1 MNISQQRL
9 KEIAEIPDEKIDHK
23 PKALV
28 NEVNTS
34 DIPELDDDFWKDAR
48 LIIPESKK
56 LIPFCIEKD
65 VFEWFSQFRDDY
77 QFHMNTVLR
86 DYVKAHR

>member
-9 KEIAEIPDEKIDHK
+9 KEIAEIPDEKID
-23 PKALV
+23 
-28 NEVNTS
+28 TS

-56 LIPFCIEKD
+56 LIQFCIEKD
-65 VFEWFSQFRDDY
+65 VFEWFSQFGDDY
-77 QFHMNTVLR
+77 QIRMNAVLR
-86 DYVKAHR
+86 DYVDAHR

>member
-9 KEIAEIPDEKIDHK
+9 KEIAEIPDEKID
-23 PKALV
+23 
-28 NEVNTS
+28 TS

-56 LIPFCIEKD
+56 LFHFCIEKD
-65 VFEWFSQFRDDY
+65 VFEWFAQFGDDY
-77 QFHMNTVLR
+77 QIRINAVLR
-86 DYVKAHR
+86 DYVKANC

>member
-9 KEIAEIPDEKIDHK
+9 KEIAEIPDEKID
-23 PKALV
+23 
-28 NEVNTS
+28 TS

-56 LIPFCIEKD
+56 LIHFCIEEG
-65 VFEWFSQFRDDY
+65 VFEWFSQFGGDY
-77 QFHMNTVLR
+77 QIRMNAVLK
-86 DYVKAHR
+86 DYIEAQR

>member
-9 KEIAEIPDEKIDHK
+9 KEIAEIPDEKID
-23 PKALV
+23 
-28 NEVNTS
+28 TS

-56 LIPFCIEKD
+56 LIHFCIEKD
-65 VFEWFSQFRDDY
+65 VLEWFEQFG
-77 QFHMNTVLR
+77 
-86 DYVKAHR
+86 

>member
-9 KEIAEIPDEKIDHK
+9 KEIASIPDEKID
-23 PKALV
+23 
-28 NEVNTS
+28 TS

-56 LIPFCIEKD
+56 LIHFCIERD
-65 VFEWFSQFRDDY
+65 VFEWFSQLGDDY
-77 QFHMNTVLR
+77 QIRMNAVLR
-86 DYVKAHR
+86 DYVETHQ

>member
-9 KEIAEIPDEKIDHK
+9 KEIAEIPDEKID
-23 PKALV
+23 
-28 NEVNTS
+28 TS

-56 LIPFCIEKD
+56 LIHFCNK
-65 VFEWFSQFRDDY
+65 S
-77 QFHMNTVLR
+77 
-86 DYVKAHR
+86 